1 MEAFMCAPIKVND
14 DVNNDVGNYIGASN
28 DANDE

>member
-1 MEAFMCAPIKVND
+1 METSMCAPIKVND
-14 DVNNDVGNYIGASN
+14 DVSNDVGNYIGVSN